1 MAVLLVQLAL
11 MGLNLYEAKS
21 MERQGR
27 NSGFQYFVAGLCCM
41 GAIHELLKL
50 LLS

>member
-1 MAVLLVQLAL
+1 MTILLVQLGL
-11 MGLNLYEAKS
+11 MGLNLYGAKS

-41 GAIHELLKL
+41 GAIHELIKL
-50 LLS
+50 LV